1 MRILISVGDDS
12 GDLHAANFMRAVQRL
27 APDVEFV
34 GVGMARMAAAGLEPL
49 LPDDDAG
56 SAMWFHNLL
65 HVGKL
70 RRRLRLFTE
79 FLGRSGA
86 DLVVPVDY
94 GGFNLYL
101 CRAATRRRLPVFY
114 YIPPQIWAHG
124 RYRLKKLRKWVTK
137 SGVIYP
143 FEKPLYDAYGAP
155 AEYVG
160 HPLFDELASH
170 PPRAE
175 VVESLRER
183 FGPQLVAI
191 FPGSR
196 RHELRAHLPIIAGAC
211 KSLRSAAPDATFAAV
226 STARM
231 APHLAEPLAAVDPSI
246 ELLTDV
252 TPAELAA
259 AAALAITKSGTV
271 TLEIAAQATP
281 MVIFYRV
288 GRFGQFLFHGYTST
302 PHVGLVNNLAGR
314 MVCPEKLVSGA
325 PSDIRWLAGEA
336 ERLLC
341 DEDAAAQ
348 CRAEIR
354 DALEGFAVPGA
365 SERAARSA
373 LGLLSQEALREPA
386 QRPADI

>member
-12 GDLHAANFMRAVQRL
+12 GDLHAANFMRAARCI
-27 APDVEFV
+27 APDVEFS
-34 GVGMARMAAAGLEPL
+34 GVGMARMADAGLEPL
-49 LPDDDAG
+49 QADDDDG

-65 HVGKL
+65 RVGKL

-79 FLGRSGA
+79 CLDRNGA

-101 CRAATRRRLPVFY
+101 CRAATRRRVPVFY
-114 YIPPQIWAHG
+114 YIPPQVWAHG
-124 RYRLKKLRKWVTK
+124 RYRLKKLRKWVTQA
-137 SGVIYP
+137 GVIYS
-143 FEKPLYDAYGAP
+143 FEKPHYDAYGAP

-160 HPLFDELASH
+160 HPLFDELAAH
-170 PPRAE
+170 PPRPD
-175 VVESLRER
+175 VVASLKER
-183 FGPQLVAI
+183 FGPQLVAL

-196 RHELRAHLPIIAGAC
+196 LHEVRAHLPIVAGAC
-211 KSLRSAAPDATFAAV
+211 KSLRRAAPDVAFAAV

-231 APHLAEPLAAVDPSI
+231 APHLAGPLSAADPPI

-252 TPAELAA
+252 TPAELAS

-271 TLEIAAQATP
+271 TLEIAAQGTP
-281 MVIFYRV
+281 MVVFYRV

-314 MVCPEKLVSGA
+314 MICPERLVSGA
-325 PSDIRWLAGEA
+325 PSDIRWLAAEA

-341 DEDAAAQ
+341 DEQAAEQ
-348 CRAEIR
+348 CRSDIR
-354 DALEGFAVPGA
+354 DALEGFAEPGA

-373 LGLLSQEALREPA
+373 LGLVALA
-386 QRPADI
+386 